1 VPSIY
6 TTWLACTI
14 FFALLRF
21 CCLSSTQL
29 WPKQVSSQPLDLLH
43 SPHPARQ
50 HHGCYSPRPARP
62 TLIWCLQCIATRYC
76 IKIELRF
83 TLFRALRPAPF
94 ATAYLTCASTRIP
107 PAPTCA
113 TLRLDHSE
121 LHTVHAQC
129 HAALLS
135 LAVLRGR
142 RLRQA
147 RAAPPRDAHCWRQRR
162 CAMRTAT
169 TSAAACAAL
178 TVSITP
184 DLICATSDTAGV
196 LPCICF
202 PYASLCALCLHRP
215 LAVTARHARLVQ

>member
-1 VPSIY
+1 MAAADANLRQGRAAWVNLAREGPERPHRRWNIEASTTIVEKKTQLTLLLTRPPLCSTIFHAIHHVFVPSIY
-6 TTWLACTI
+6 TTWLACTM
-14 FFALLRF
+14 FLALLRF

-50 HHGCYSPRPARP
+50 HHGCYSPRSARP

-113 TLRLDHSE
+113 ALRLDHSE

-135 LAVLRGR
+135 SAVLRGR
-142 RLRQA
+142 RLRQGT
-147 RAAPPRDAHCWRQRR
+147 RSPAA
-162 CAMRTAT
+162 
-169 TSAAACAAL
+169 
-178 TVSITP
+178 
-184 DLICATSDTAGV
+184 
-196 LPCICF
+196 
-202 PYASLCALCLHRP
+202 
-215 LAVTARHARLVQ
+215 

>member
-1 VPSIY
+1 MRNVPRSVAFLLPVKHSIVAK
-6 TTWLACTI
+6 TGIKPAAGSPALSPSCTAAPWLLESAS
-14 FFALLRF
+14 A
-21 CCLSSTQL
+21 
-29 WPKQVSSQPLDLLH
+29 H
-43 SPHPARQ
+43 
-50 HHGCYSPRPARP
+50 P
-62 TLIWCLQCIATRYC
+62 TLIWCLQCIATRCC
-76 IKIELRF
+76 IKLVLRF

-113 TLRLDHSE
+113 ALRLDHSE
-121 LHTVHAQC
+121 LHTMHAQC

-135 LAVLRGR
+135 PAVFRGR

-169 TSAAACAAL
+169 TSATACAAL

-184 DLICATSDTAGV
+184 DLICSTSDTAGV
-196 LPCICF
+196 LPCICS
-202 PYASLCALCLHRP
+202 PCASLCALCLHRP
-215 LAVTARHARLVQ
+215 RAVTARHARLVQ